1 MYQVSYTPSVVKY
14 LRKLDRSTQRRLLNA
29 IEELANDPTPPRS
42 IHLKGGQGERRI
54 RVGDYRVIYEVNNGE
69 LIILVL
75 KIGHRRD
82 IYRQL
87 P

>member
-1 MYQVSYTPSVVKY
+1 MYQISYAPSAVKY

-29 IEELANDPTPPRS
+29 IEGLAKDPTPPRS
-42 IHLKGGQGERRI
+42 IQLKGGQGERRI
-54 RVGDYRVIYEVNNGE
+54 RVGDYRVIYEINNGE

-82 IYRQL
+82 VYRQL
-87 P
+87 H

>member
-1 MYQVSYTPSVVKY
+1 MYQVSYTPSAVKY
-14 LRKLDRSTQRRLLNA
+14 LRKLDRSTQKRLLNA
-29 IEELANDPTPPRS
+29 IEELAKDPTPPRS
-42 IHLKGGQGERRI
+42 ILLKGGQGERRI

-82 IYRQL
+82 VYRQL

>member
-1 MYQVSYTPSVVKY
+1 MYQVSYTPSAVKY

-29 IEELANDPTPPRS
+29 IEELTKDPTPPRS

-82 IYRQL
+82 VYRQL

>member
-1 MYQVSYTPSVVKY
+1 MYQVSYTPSAVKY

-42 IHLKGGQGERRI
+42 IHFKGGQGERRI

-82 IYRQL
+82 VYRQL

>member
-1 MYQVSYTPSVVKY
+1 MYQVSYTPSAVKY

-29 IEELANDPTPPRS
+29 IEELAKDPTPPRS

-54 RVGDYRVIYEVNNGE
+54 RVGDYRVIYEINNGE
-69 LIILVL
+69 LVILVL

-82 IYRQL
+82 VYRQL